1 MERSTAFLGAVLAV
15 AHPATFKTGMKC
27 VKTIGESRE
36 VRKTENLK
44 ALMEVWSSPF
54 TTTSLMS
61 NRDSPLHRDVGAS
74 PTCMDLLV
82 SVGTYTSG
90 EFLVPGLGL
99 RLWYRPGTVI
109 GLLGRAVRH
118 GAVAFGGRLCFAQ
131 YLRESVLEALQIPT
145 PDWVYIQD
153 LLQTN

>member
-27 VKTIGESRE
+27 VKAISESRQ
-36 VRKTENLK
+36 VAKTDQLEDLIG
-44 ALMEVWSSPF
+44 VWSSPY

-61 NRDSPLHRDVGAS
+61 NRDSPLHRDVGAT

-90 EFLVPGLGL
+90 EFQVSGLGL
-99 RLWYRPGTVI
+99 RLWYRPGTAI
-109 GLLGRAVRH
+109 GLLGRVVRH

-153 LLQTN
+153 LLDTN